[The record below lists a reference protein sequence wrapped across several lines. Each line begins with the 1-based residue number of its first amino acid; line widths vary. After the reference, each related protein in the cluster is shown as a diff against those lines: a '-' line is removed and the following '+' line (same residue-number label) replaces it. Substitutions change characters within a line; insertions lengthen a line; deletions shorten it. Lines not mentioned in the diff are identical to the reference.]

1 MDRQTI
7 LERLRAHE
15 PELRKLGLMRLS
27 LFGSSARGDAGPDSD
42 VDLTA
47 ELDPRRRIGLFRF
60 AAMRERIE
68 DLLGAPVDLIAEPIE
83 RPALRKRIEQDRVRV
98 F

>member
-15 PELRKLGLMRLS
+15 PELRKLGVSRLS
-27 LFGSSARGDAGPDSD
+27 LFGSVARGESSHGSD
-42 VDLTA
+42 VDLAA
-47 ELDPRRRIGLFRF
+47 ELDPRRSIGLFRF

-68 DLLGAPVDLIAEPIE
+68 DLLGASVDLIAEPIE
-83 RPALRKRIEQDRVRV
+83 RGALRERIERDRVRV